1 MENYIKEIKK
11 IISKNLDTR
20 GMDKIKLD
28 CDLLNTAE
36 ELNLSD
42 TVVIV
47 TGFCVKD
54 CKIGE
59 TDGPIG
65 TLSLAYVLENLGK
78 KVIIVSDSYTEK
90 LLKTSI
96 EAIKLQSE
104 VHIITHENSL
114 ELSNAII
121 RKYKPCHIIAV
132 ERPGRSKDGKSYSM
146 RGEDITDFC
155 PNTDMLFKRA
165 KEAGIKTSA
174 IGDGGNEVGMGK
186 ISAYVKENVFK
197 GEQICAEVD
206 TDNLIIAGV
215 SNWGGH
221 ALGAI
226 LSIMNN
232 KMVMYDSVTEAEVL
246 QKIVEAGAVDGCT
259 KQRVM
264 TVDGLSL
271 KENIEIFRQI
281 REIAE
286 NVLIKK
292 KAVECVV

>member
-1 MENYIKEIKK
+1 MENYIKEIKR

>member
-20 GMDKIKLD
+20 GMDKVKLD

-78 KVIIVSDSYTEK
+78 KVIIVSDLYTEK

-96 EAIKLQSE
+96 EAIKLQAE

-114 ELSNAII
+114 ELSNTII

-292 KAVECVV
+292 KAVECAV

>member
-1 MENYIKEIKK
+1 MDKYFKEIEK

-28 CDLLNTAE
+28 SDLVNTAE
-36 ELNLSD
+36 ELNESD

-59 TDGPIG
+59 TDGPVG
-65 TLSLAYVLENLGK
+65 TLSLAHALENLGK
-78 KVIIVSDSYTEK
+78 KVIIVSDVYTEK
-90 LLKTSI
+90 LLKSSI
-96 EAIKLQSE
+96 ESIKLQAE
-104 VHIITHENSL
+104 MHIITHENSE
-114 ELSNAII
+114 ELSNTII
-121 RKYKPCHIIAV
+121 TKYKPCHIIAV

-165 KEAGIKTSA
+165 KEEGIKTSA

-186 ISAYVKENVFK
+186 ISKYVKENVFK

-232 KMVMYDSVTEAEVL
+232 RMLMYDSVTEAEVL

-264 TVDGLSL
+264 SVDGLSL

-292 KAVECVV
+292 KVVEYVV